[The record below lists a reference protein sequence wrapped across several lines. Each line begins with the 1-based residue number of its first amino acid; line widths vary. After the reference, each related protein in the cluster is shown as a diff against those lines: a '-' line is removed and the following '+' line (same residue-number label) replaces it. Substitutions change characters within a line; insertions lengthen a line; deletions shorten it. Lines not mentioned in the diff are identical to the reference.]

1 MPKEPTIVDQKVVI
15 PQTRELNNYG
25 DLIFTDGE
33 GHQHKIGNKRPQL
46 FENIIEGVAVEL
58 YYAVYM
64 DKKYICGAKLVGDS
78 LPEAKK
84 PAPELP
90 QHQEAIRKATEP
102 NISDSE
108 LMKLRSM
115 ALAYSKDLACAH
127 IAVGSEMKS
136 TDIVNVAVIFAS
148 YIANGAMIVKEP

>member
-1 MPKEPTIVDQKVVI
+1 MIATVVSVREDFTSKGAEFKKVEVVDGQGKTTTKNIFDNLSEKWGLLEDGKTLDFKMEKKGQFWNVVDITVPTLKEAQSDQ
-15 PQTRELNNYG
+15 E
-25 DLIFTDGE
+25 
-33 GHQHKIGNKRPQL
+33 
-46 FENIIEGVAVEL
+46 
-58 YYAVYM
+58 M
-64 DKKYICGAKLVGDS
+64 
-78 LPEAKK
+78 LPEHK
-84 PAPELP
+84 
-90 QHQEAIRKATEP
+90 EAVRKATEP